1 MEDADTSLITDLLE
15 KPANL
20 SIAAKNTALNG
31 FVYLGAGAL
40 LGWLWCN
47 LSNSLVNP
55 DSRSAHRVLV
65 Y

>member
-31 FVYLGAGAL
+31 FVYPGAGAL
-40 LGWLWCN
+40 LGWLLGLKFIN
-47 LSNSLVNP
+47 YSS
-55 DSRSAHRVLV
+55 
-65 Y
+65 